1 MLYRHLKLI
10 EEDFH
15 VGFVHDLYLIREVR
29 FLKGEVI
36 GEGELR
42 EFCDRMAAFVLNTL
56 IFVLFIIYLN
66 I

>member
-10 EEDFH
+10 EGDFH
-15 VGFVHDLYLIREVR
+15 AGFVHDLYLIIEVR

-42 EFCDRMAAFVLNTL
+42 EFCDRMAAFV
-56 IFVLFIIYLN
+56 Y
-66 I
+66 